1 MDIFKLTQILNN
13 INEAIVVVDENSYI
27 TYINRAA
34 EKLIDIPMGGAVG
47 KPIENV
53 IPNTGLP
60 VIVETGKE
68 ELNRKH
74 QLNNTET
81 IINSLPLF
89 NHEGRVVGAYAI
101 FRNITQINK
110 VGSHLTD
117 FKEYIYLLKAILDST
132 QDAISVV
139 DENGIGIYINPA
151 YTRMVGM
158 TEKDIIGKPATVDIA
173 EGESIHMQVLK
184 TRKPIKGA
192 LLKVNPN
199 RKQVIVDAAPIFIDG
214 KLKGSVGIAHDITHI
229 RELTRELEQAKQIIR
244 NLEAKYTFEDIIGEH
259 PTILKAVDR
268 AKKAADTT
276 ITVLLRGES
285 GTGKELFAHA
295 IHNES
300 NRRNNQFVR
309 VNCAALEGSLINSE
323 LFGYVEGAFTG
334 ALKGGKQGLFEKAN
348 KGTIFLDEI
357 GEISLETQ
365 ARILRVI
372 QEKEIIPVGGNQPMR
387 IDVRIIAATNIDLES
402 AVEENRFR
410 KDLYYRLNV
419 FPINIPALRERKS
432 DIYLLSSYL
441 IRKCNQE
448 YGRNVSDISSKA
460 VEVLSEYHWPGN
472 VRELENIIARAIINM
487 SPGERIIDY
496 YHIPELYTINK
507 NTANKKLIDTKSHV
521 DDDNGIACLKNH
533 IEECE
538 KEHILNVLIK
548 NNMNKTKTAKELN
561 ITVRCL
567 YYKLKKYNL
576 M

>member
-158 TEKDIIGKPATVDIA
+158 TEQDIIGKPATGDIA

-184 TRKPIKGA
+184 TG
-192 LLKVNPN
+192 NP
-199 RKQVIVDAAPIFIDG
+199 
-214 KLKGSVGIAHDITHI
+214 S
-229 RELTRELEQAKQIIR
+229 REL
-244 NLEAKYTFEDIIGEH
+244 Y
-259 PTILKAVDR
+259 
-268 AKKAADTT
+268 
-276 ITVLLRGES
+276 
-285 GTGKELFAHA
+285 
-295 IHNES
+295 
-300 NRRNNQFVR
+300 
-309 VNCAALEGSLINSE
+309 
-323 LFGYVEGAFTG
+323 
-334 ALKGGKQGLFEKAN
+334 
-348 KGTIFLDEI
+348 
-357 GEISLETQ
+357 
-365 ARILRVI
+365 
-372 QEKEIIPVGGNQPMR
+372 
-387 IDVRIIAATNIDLES
+387 
-402 AVEENRFR
+402 
-410 KDLYYRLNV
+410 
-419 FPINIPALRERKS
+419 
-432 DIYLLSSYL
+432 
-441 IRKCNQE
+441 
-448 YGRNVSDISSKA
+448 
-460 VEVLSEYHWPGN
+460 
-472 VRELENIIARAIINM
+472 
-487 SPGERIIDY
+487 
-496 YHIPELYTINK
+496 
-507 NTANKKLIDTKSHV
+507 
-521 DDDNGIACLKNH
+521 
-533 IEECE
+533 
-538 KEHILNVLIK
+538 
-548 NNMNKTKTAKELN
+548 
-561 ITVRCL
+561 
-567 YYKLKKYNL
+567 
-576 M
+576 

>member
-259 PTILKAVDR
+259 STILKAVDR

-533 IEECE
+533 IEESE

-561 ITVRCL
+561 ITVRA
-567 YYKLKKYNL
+567 YTIS
-576 M
+576 